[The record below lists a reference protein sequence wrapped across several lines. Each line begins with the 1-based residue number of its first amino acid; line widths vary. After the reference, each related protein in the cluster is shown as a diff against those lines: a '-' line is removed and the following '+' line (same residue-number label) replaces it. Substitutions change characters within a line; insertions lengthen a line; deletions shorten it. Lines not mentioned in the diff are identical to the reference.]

1 MTQGPEPVFDEL
13 VHAPIRLR
21 VCGLLRKVDELEFG
35 LIRDALDIDDAKLSK
50 HLRPL
55 LEAELLALR
64 KERSPE
70 RADARRMTWVR
81 LTPRGR
87 AVLEAHLAALSRIAD
102 G

>member
-1 MTQGPEPVFDEL
+1 MTSAEPVFDEL
-13 VHAPIRLR
+13 IHAPIRLR
-21 VCGLLRKVDELEFG
+21 VCGLLRRVEELEFG
-35 LIRDALDIDDAKLSK
+35 VIRDALAIDDAKLSK

-55 LEAELLALR
+55 ADAELLALR

-70 RADARRMTWVR
+70 RADARRLTWVR

-87 AVLEAHLAALSRIAD
+87 AVLESHLAALARIAE